1 MGIWWWAGWS
11 VSHSRAVERRALRA
25 CGKTHNGDAVIVD
38 VSLLVE
44 LLLKLGVLAVGPGRV
59 WC

>member
-1 MGIWWWAGWS
+1 MVS
-11 VSHSRAVERRALRA
+11 VGSGLVSDQAET
-25 CGKTHNGDAVIVD
+25 THNGDAVIVD